1 MSSAA
6 ALLTALGEFGARPAA
21 LSAPGRRGRMGLLKR
36 AVACTRPAAARLGR
50 RYSTAL
56 ASDPNPHVASMP
68 ALPPARPSLATATF
82 DWQDPLALSAS
93 LTDEEK
99 AIFETAR
106 SFAQQELKPNVV
118 EANRAGHFD
127 RGIPI
132 AAPTLTLALT
142 PALTLTMSLTLALT
156 TSLTLT
162 LIPNSDPN
170 QASCASSARWACSA
184 SRCRLS
190 TAAVRSTPTRPT
202 T

>member
-1 MSSAA
+1 
-6 ALLTALGEFGARPAA
+6 
-21 LSAPGRRGRMGLLKR
+21 MGLLKR

-50 RYSTAL
+50 RYSTAP
-56 ASDPNPHVASMP
+56 ASDPNPDVASMP

-142 PALTLTMSLTLALT
+142 PALTLTMSLTLAHT
-156 TSLTLT
+156 MSLTLT
-162 LIPNSDPN
+162 LIPNSAPN

-184 SRCRLS
+184 
-190 TAAVRSTPTRPT
+190 
-202 T
+202 

>member
-1 MSSAA
+1 
-6 ALLTALGEFGARPAA
+6 
-21 LSAPGRRGRMGLLKR
+21 MGLLKR

-56 ASDPNPHVASMP
+56 ASDPNPDVASMP

-142 PALTLTMSLTLALT
+142 PALTLTMSLTLART
-156 TSLTLT
+156 MSLTLPLSPT
-162 LIPNSDPN
+162 LTQTRHHAPVRPDGPARPDG
-170 QASCASSARWACSA
+170 AS
-184 SRCRLS
+184 
-190 TAAVRSTPTRPT
+190 
-202 T
+202 